1 LRPVA
6 IASRISS
13 ADLCEIGALMGKPPR
28 RVEMQGTQ
36 VVLHKGKQIVFVDFK
51 DCNEKQSLQV
61 IAEGVKLI
69 RVLPPKSALVL
80 SDFTNAIPAPQLI
93 QALREFVS
101 GNTPYV
107 KASAAI
113 GLNGISK
120 VLFDAT
126 MRFTGRNIPVFD
138 DVQKAQDWLA
148 SQ

>member
-1 LRPVA
+1 MR
-6 IASRISS
+6 
-13 ADLCEIGALMGKPPR
+13 
-28 RVEMQGTQ
+28 GTQ
-36 VVLHKGKQIVFVDFK
+36 FVLHKGKQIIFVDFK

-69 RVLPPKSALVL
+69 RALPPKSVLVL

-107 KASAAI
+107 KASATM

-138 DVQKAQDWLA
+138 DVQKAQDWLV